1 MTQHSTK
8 KTVAGIA
15 ALTVA
20 LAGVGA
26 GLAAAK
32 GGTSGSGTVGD
43 TRQAAMS
50 TATCTDS
57 TSGTAGFN
65 KSGNNVTISYGASN
79 DTTGG
84 SWAIVVVDNGK
95 PVTMMDSGSVAS
107 DWSALLRYE
116 ATKGTHAV
124 TVQAISNASGETCSA
139 SLSFKV

>member
-1 MTQHSTK
+1 MKQHSNK

-32 GGTSGSGTVGD
+32 GGGAAAGAD
-43 TRQAAMS
+43 TLQASSS
-50 TATCTDS
+50 TASCTGS
-57 TSGTAGFN
+57 TLGTAGFN
-65 KSGNNVTISYGASN
+65 KSGNNGTISYGASN
-79 DTTGG
+79 DTTGD
-84 SWAIVVVDNGK
+84 SWAIVVVDNGT

-107 DWSALLRYE
+107 DWSALLGYN
-116 ATKGTHAV
+116 ATKGKHAV
-124 TVQAISNASGETCSA
+124 TVEAISNATGETCSA